1 MEEIFFC
8 FMGNEEYYGEKERF
22 DSILGVLLRSS
33 VKQQINE
40 NEREKLKVREGNN
53 DVYMY

>member
-40 NEREKLKVREGNN
+40 NEREKLKFREGKN
-53 DVYMY
+53 DVYVY